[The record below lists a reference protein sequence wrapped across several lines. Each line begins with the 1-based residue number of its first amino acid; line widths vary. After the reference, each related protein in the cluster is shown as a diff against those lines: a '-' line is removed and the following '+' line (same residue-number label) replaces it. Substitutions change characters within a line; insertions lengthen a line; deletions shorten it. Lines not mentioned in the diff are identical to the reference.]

1 MESTLTSEVLEISSV
16 QIAAVRENVELLVQ
30 DTVVSTHPLL
40 PMDLRTANDAIE
52 IFSEYVR
59 GTSNLTVAFSHIHIG
74 MCHE

>member
-16 QIAAVRENVELLVQ
+16 QIAAVRESVELLVQ
-30 DTVVSTHPLL
+30 DTVVSAHPLL

-59 GTSNLTVAFSHIHIG
+59 CTYI
-74 MCHE
+74 